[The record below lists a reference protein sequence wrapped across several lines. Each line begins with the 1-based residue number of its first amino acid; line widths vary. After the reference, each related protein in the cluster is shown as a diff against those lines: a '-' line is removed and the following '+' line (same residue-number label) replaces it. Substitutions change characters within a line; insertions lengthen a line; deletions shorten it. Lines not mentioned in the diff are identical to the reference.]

1 MSTLN
6 TDIRLLKVVDT
17 TEWIALERY
26 KSLEQGPGVFL
37 LSNLFYQVKFIG
49 KTNDGEMVKAI
60 DDGIRNAKS
69 TGVAKVKVI
78 YTKNESQA
86 IELQKR
92 LIAKYNSIKK
102 LK

>member
-1 MSTLN
+1 MSTVN
-6 TDIRLLKVVDT
+6 TDISLFKVVDT
-17 TEWIALERY
+17 TEWIAIERY
-26 KSLEQGPGVFL
+26 KNLEQGPGVFL

-49 KTNDGEMVKAI
+49 KTNDGEMIKAI
-60 DDGIRNAKS
+60 DDGIRKAKS

-92 LIAKYNSIKK
+92 LIAKYNPIQN